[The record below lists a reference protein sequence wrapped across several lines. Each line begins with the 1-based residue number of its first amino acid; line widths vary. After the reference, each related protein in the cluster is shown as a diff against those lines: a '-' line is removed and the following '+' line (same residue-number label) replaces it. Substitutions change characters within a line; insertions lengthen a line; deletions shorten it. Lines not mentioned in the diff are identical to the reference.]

1 MKPNYFTTYTTI
13 PLLKLKI
20 WTEIQTFAIN
30 EYQLKGLVESF
41 EQDLHDLINNA
52 RLGLKNDNQQGIF
65 EAMHTLKGIAGT
77 LGATRLHKMAQSAEK
92 LSIKRL
98 QEKKIIDQI
107 EQCGN
112 ASLKAMNSSSE

>member
-41 EQDLHDLINNA
+41 EQDLHDLINSA
-52 RLGLKNDNQQGIF
+52 RSGLKNDNQQCIF

-77 LGATRLHKMAQSAEK
+77 LGATRLHKMAQGAEK

-98 QEKKIIDQI
+98 QEKRIIDQI